1 MAKLH
6 SFGLILKASVW
17 WGQKSILEGA
27 PWLQEVGH
35 GRAQRRIQS
44 RHQTWGHLGGAAS
57 LFESRHVQSR

>member
-6 SFGLILKASVW
+6 SLGLILKASVW

-27 PWLQEVGH
+27 PWLQKVGH

-57 LFESRHVQSR
+57 FFESRHVQS